1 MPRATQP
8 IPEELIAQ
16 VAREAEALRERLDAF
31 PLQKDPEPIAEKAVE
46 PAVVELEL
54 KETKQVEPEEVPQTK
69 FQKCL
74 RNPTTR
80 MILIRVAI
88 RLTTISVVV
97 ALIVRFKPPV
107 GKWLQS
113 YLDAITAFG
122 PVQSMVIFWFC
133 SAIFTTFSPT
143 GYLPSVLAG
152 VTFGRIAGPIIAYTS
167 TFTGSCLNL
176 LLVRTVLYRLFSKC
190 SRCTF
195 ANARFSWLEK
205 LLKIAPFRVVLLMRL
220 PFLMNGTLNYV
231 FSLSEVNWKP
241 YFLANAI
248 GFIPG
253 CVCYSVLGNQIHS
266 LRSIIDGTGRNMTSI
281 ITFSCVCGVSVL
293 CLIILIIVCKRF
305 MRQAN
310 ANYEAE
316 ASEKTIEV

>member
-1 MPRATQP
+1 
-8 IPEELIAQ
+8 
-16 VAREAEALRERLDAF
+16 
-31 PLQKDPEPIAEKAVE
+31 
-46 PAVVELEL
+46 
-54 KETKQVEPEEVPQTK
+54 
-69 FQKCL
+69 
-74 RNPTTR
+74 
-80 MILIRVAI
+80 MILIRIII
-88 RLTTISVVV
+88 RLTTVSIAI
-97 ALIVRFKPPV
+97 ALIVKFKPPV

-113 YLDAITAFG
+113 YIDCITAFG
-122 PVQSMVIFWFC
+122 PVQSVVVFWVC
-133 SAIFTTFSPT
+133 STIFTTFSPT

-152 VTFGRIAGPIIAYTS
+152 VTFGKIAGPIIAYTS

-205 LLKIAPFRVVLLMRL
+205 LLKVAPFRVVLLMRL

-231 FSLSEVNWKP
+231 FALSDVHWQP
-241 YFLANAI
+241 YLFANMI

-253 CVCYSVLGNQIHS
+253 CVCYSVLGNQVHS

-281 ITFSCVCGVSVL
+281 IIFSCVCGVSVL
-293 CLIILIIVCKRF
+293 CLIVLIIVCKRF

-310 ANYEAE
+310 AHYEAMAE
-316 ASEKTIEV
+316 AEKQPEV